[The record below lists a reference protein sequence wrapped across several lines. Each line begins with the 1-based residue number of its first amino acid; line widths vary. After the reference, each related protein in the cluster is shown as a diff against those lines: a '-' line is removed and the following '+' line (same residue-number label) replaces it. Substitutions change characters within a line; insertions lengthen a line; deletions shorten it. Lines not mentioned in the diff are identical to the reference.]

1 MNASGSINITGK
13 DWLTEAEGAFY
24 CGVCLKTFR
33 KGCETH
39 GIVARNP
46 MGRKL
51 YSKDELYRMIQQAA
65 PWQNQ
70 LSNGVAKSPISHL
83 SKGGSVIAELLA
95 RSRPQRQRGKG
106 QP

>member
-1 MNASGSINITGK
+1 MGAAESMNITGK

-33 KGCETH
+33 KGCEAH

-51 YSKDELYRMIQQAA
+51 YSKDELYRMIQQAD

-70 LSNGVAKSPISHL
+70 PSNGVAKSPISHL
-83 SKGGSVIAELLA
+83 PKGASVIADLLA
-95 RSRPQRQRGKG
+95 RSRPRKPSGKG
-106 QP
+106 RP